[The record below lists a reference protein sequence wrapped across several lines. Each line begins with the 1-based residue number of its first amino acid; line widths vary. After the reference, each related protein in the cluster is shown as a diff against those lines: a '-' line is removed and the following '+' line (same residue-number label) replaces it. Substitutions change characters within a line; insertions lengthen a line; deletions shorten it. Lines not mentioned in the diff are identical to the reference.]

1 MTAITPLESIHKK
14 GLFGNHHKK
23 KEHDLLNIS
32 EVKDLTIVQIVQ
44 YKRSK
49 VQLSSI
55 QIDGLEFSLQSP
67 KVSSNKETRILWS
80 APSTWLVI
88 SRRENIV
95 EIIKEKCN
103 SDNFAITDISHSRAI
118 IQIKGLQ
125 AKDILKKGC
134 PLNFNEFEN
143 NNCAGT
149 VFHGINIVVDFV
161 GKNPDTFNLLTLRS
175 FGESFYHHITD
186 AALEFGYVGV

>member
-1 MTAITPLESIHKK
+1 MTAVSPLQSIHKK
-14 GLFGNHHKK
+14 GPFGDHHEKN
-23 KEHDLLNIS
+23 ENDLLKIS

-49 VQLSSI
+49 VQLNSI

-95 EIIKEKCN
+95 EIIKDKCN

-149 VFHGINIVVDFV
+149 VFHGITIVVDFIDN
-161 GKNPDTFNLLTLRS
+161 NPDTFNLLTLRS

-186 AALEFGYVGV
+186 AALEFGYVGI

>member
-1 MTAITPLESIHKK
+1 MTAISPLQSIHKK
-14 GLFGNHHKK
+14 GLFGDHHKK
-23 KEHDLLNIS
+23 DERKLLNIS

-95 EIIKEKCN
+95 EIIKDKCN

-161 GKNPDTFNLLTLRS
+161 DNNPDTFSLFTLRS

>member
-1 MTAITPLESIHKK
+1 MTANTPLEAIHKK
-14 GLFGNHHKK
+14 GLFGDHHKK
-23 KEHDLLNIS
+23 NEKDLLKIS
-32 EVKDLTIVQIVQ
+32 ELRDLMIVQIVQ

-49 VQLSSI
+49 IQLNST
-55 QIDGLEFSLQSP
+55 QIDGLEFSLQSS

-80 APSTWLVI
+80 APATWLVI
-88 SRRENIV
+88 SRKENIV
-95 EIIKEKCN
+95 KTIKEKCN
-103 SDNFAITDISHSRAI
+103 SENFAITDISHSRAI

-125 AKDILKKGC
+125 AKDVLKKGC
-134 PLNFNEFEN
+134 PINFNELKN

-149 VFHGINIVVDFV
+149 IFHGINIVVDFV
-161 GKNPDTFNLLTLRS
+161 DNNPDTFYLITLRS

>member
-14 GLFGNHHKK
+14 GLFGDHHKK
-23 KEHDLLNIS
+23 NENDLLKIS

-49 VQLSSI
+49 VQLNSI

-95 EIIKEKCN
+95 EIIKDKCN

-161 GKNPDTFNLLTLRS
+161 GSNPDTFNLLTLRS

>member
-14 GLFGNHHKK
+14 GIFGDHHEKN
-23 KEHDLLNIS
+23 ENDLLKIL
-32 EVKDLTIVQIVQ
+32 EVKDLTVVQVVQ

-49 VQLSSI
+49 VQLNSI
-55 QIDGLEFSLQSP
+55 QIDDLEFSLQSP

-80 APSTWLVI
+80 GPSTWLVI
-88 SRRENIV
+88 SRKENIV

-125 AKDILKKGC
+125 AKDVLKKGC
-134 PLNFNEFEN
+134 PINFNEFEN

-161 GKNPDTFNLLTLRS
+161 GNNPDTFNLLTLRS

-186 AALEFGYVGV
+186 ASLEFGYVGV

>member
-14 GLFGNHHKK
+14 GLFGDHHKK
-23 KEHDLLNIS
+23 NENDLLKIS

-44 YKRSK
+44 YKRAR
-49 VQLSSI
+49 VQLRSI

-80 APSTWLVI
+80 APNTWLVI
-88 SRRENIV
+88 SRKENIV

-125 AKDILKKGC
+125 AKDVLKKGC
-134 PLNFNEFEN
+134 PINFNEFEN

-161 GKNPDTFNLLTLRS
+161 GKNPDTFNLLVLRS
-175 FGESFYHHITD
+175 FGESFYYHITD
-186 AALEFGYVGV
+186 SALEFGYVGI